1 MFFSVPPPQ
10 FTEFQDI
17 LFSQGVFGILGLGFN
32 TDDGASPILSAV
44 VDAYHNSTQGQSP
57 LGNIFYQDKSLP
69 NFISIML
76 GRSGD
81 LDETSD
87 GMFTISEYVHG
98 FENIGNTVPKLEQY
112 NTGSQARWTVLL
124 DGVSVNGKN
133 IPLSSS
139 LKGVPKRKYV
149 TLLDTGATQARLP
162 QTVVDAIYSGMP
174 NATFDKL
181 HGYWIVPCNSAAD
194 VRFTFGYV

>member
-1 MFFSVPPPQ
+1 MFFPVPPPQ

-17 LFSQGVFGILGLGFN
+17 LFHQGVFGILGLGFN

-44 VDAYHNSTQGQSP
+44 IDAYHNSTRGRSP

-81 LDETSD
+81 LDENSD

-98 FENIGNTVPKLEQY
+98 FENIGNMPKLEQY
-112 NTGSQARWTVLL
+112 DTGSQARWTVLM

-139 LKGVPKRKYV
+139 LKGVPKGKSV

-162 QTVVDAIYSGMP
+162 KTIVHTIYGSMP
-174 NATFDKL
+174 NAIFDKL
-181 HGYWIVPCNSAAD
+181 HGYWIVPCNSTSD